1 MKAESIVLT
10 VAGMCFGVLLGW
22 VLATLNDGRATPAP
36 AVAAAPQA
44 SPSAGNER
52 APEQLDEGQ
61 VQALTAIIK
70 SDPTNAEAA
79 EQLGETY
86 FRADR
91 MEEAAKWYGEAVR
104 LDPKNIDAS
113 TQLGMSLFFTSG
125 ADPAL
130 AQLDKSLQ
138 LNPNHPRTLLSKGVV
153 LWQGKRDLDGA
164 ANAWRK
170 IVEVAPGTQE
180 AQAAR
185 QGLQAL
191 TGEAA
196 AGAAA
201 VAEDPHP
208 ATNP

>member
-22 VLATLNDGRATPAP
+22 VLATLNDSRTTPAP
-36 AVAAAPQA
+36 IAAAAPPA

-52 APEQLDEGQ
+52 APAQLDEGQ

-70 SDPTNAEAA
+70 SDPDNAEAA

-113 TQLGMSLFFTSG
+113 TQLGMSLFFTQG

-130 AQLDKSLQ
+130 AQFDKSLK

-164 ANAWRK
+164 AAAWRK
-170 IVEVAPGTQE
+170 IVDVAPGTQE

-196 AGAAA
+196 AGAAPA
-201 VAEDPHP
+201 AEDPHP